1 VWADHNGKG
10 DTVTEK
16 IGTSPSQFRSGLSGL
31 SPNQIVY
38 MAVGNVR
45 LYGEVIQVVESRDRC
60 WVRPLAIV
68 DAEPDQVDPNHSCH
82 QTPQGPDV
90 IWPSSWFN
98 PALDTDWLAVL
109 SRLPQAPS
117 YDRSTANQRLR
128 QLWQAADSHD

>member
-1 VWADHNGKG
+1 MTDKAG
-10 DTVTEK
+10 
-16 IGTSPSQFRSGLSGL
+16 ISPAQFPGECSRL

-38 MAVGNVR
+38 LVLDQVC

-68 DAEPDQVDPNHSCH
+68 DADSGGESNNTCH

-90 IWPSSWFN
+90 IWPLSWFK

-109 SRLPQAPS
+109 SRLSQAPS

-128 QLWQAADSHD
+128 QLWQIAASRS